1 MNTAIIITAQVA
13 IGDDGNTYA
22 ARICNEL
29 QITEGG
35 KTYGDWYLP
44 SMHEFYNLD
53 LYMDLINAAAV
64 AHGGSAFSGSYWTST
79 EISDSRAHE
88 FSFPIHAWFS
98 QTKDSTYPNVR
109 AIRAF

>member
-1 MNTAIIITAQVA
+1 MNTSIIIAAQVA
-13 IGDDGNTYA
+13 IGDDGETYA

-44 SMHEFYNLD
+44 SRHEFYNLVV
-53 LYMDLINAAAV
+53 YMDLINSTAV
-64 AHGGSAFSGSYWTST
+64 AHGGSAFSGSYWSST
-79 EISDSRAHE
+79 EFDSNTAWKLSFTVGAYLTSDKAEQNR
-88 FSFPIHAWFS
+88 
-98 QTKDSTYPNVR
+98 VR